1 MRRKMLLFS
10 PSLLAETLRLWCSS
24 SRSVRAFFFF
34 FLLSFFFWTPGAPIV
49 INDSQLCRTIAE
61 APRHIPHQTAPRP
74 LFHKLHN
81 KHTGL
86 CRWLFVL
93 PPHETEG
100 YFPLPVYRVSQTV
113 TDSRRR
119 GFLCSLIGQFLVHQ
133 PSLAKF
139 PRSPHPASS
148 FLPTLRSAPVH
159 PFVSPS
165 PAPDSK
171 QAVMHVW
178 CLHLFPPSNL
188 CCQVVFPVFGRP
200 GFHVCAERY
209 LGVLTHSSVF
219 SMKQTVA
226 GNWWGFTATGC
237 SRPTQPVFNP
247 VNYISRLETERLSQQ
262 SVDDVNISMENAGL
276 GRSCW
281 LGRQF
286 WTCAKVHSWSFVDP
300 VCIEESRLKIRS
312 ILTQRSARNDG
323 EHSSLSSCHQIVDI
337 SECSKSFFSMSE
349 NKISETESW
358 FILRGYFRLLLA
370 S

>member
-1 MRRKMLLFS
+1 MPLVVCLATARDWGLFS
-10 PSLLAETLRLWCSS
+10 TSCLPCFSNSDWQSPERISLLAHWPVSCPS
-24 SRSVRAFFFF
+24 A
-34 FLLSFFFWTPGAPIV
+34 
-49 INDSQLCRTIAE
+49 
-61 APRHIPHQTAPRP
+61 
-74 LFHKLHN
+74 LF
-81 KHTGL
+81 
-86 CRWLFVL
+86 
-93 PPHETEG
+93 
-100 YFPLPVYRVSQTV
+100 
-113 TDSRRR
+113 
-119 GFLCSLIGQFLVHQ
+119 
-133 PSLAKF
+133 AKF

-148 FLPTLRSAPVH
+148 FLPALRSAPVH

-209 LGVLTHSSVF
+209 LGVLTRSSVF